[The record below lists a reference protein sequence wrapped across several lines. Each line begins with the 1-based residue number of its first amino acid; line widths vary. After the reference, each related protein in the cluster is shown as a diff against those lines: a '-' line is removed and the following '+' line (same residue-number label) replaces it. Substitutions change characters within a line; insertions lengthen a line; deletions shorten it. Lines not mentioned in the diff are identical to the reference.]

1 MDIRLSREMALRVRR
16 VDAPLE
22 TVVRGA
28 GRCIENL
35 GMDFSVFGDDYE

>member
-1 MDIRLSREMALRVRR
+1 MDIRLSREMSLRVRR

-28 GRCIENL
+28 GRCLEQL
-35 GMDFSVFGDDYE
+35 GMDFSIFSDDFE